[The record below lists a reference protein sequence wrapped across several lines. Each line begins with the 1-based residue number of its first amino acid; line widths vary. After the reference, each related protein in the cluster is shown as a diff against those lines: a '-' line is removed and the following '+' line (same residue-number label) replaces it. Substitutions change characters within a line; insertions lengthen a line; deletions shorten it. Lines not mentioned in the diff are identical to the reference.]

1 MEQKIGQTFNC
12 GLSIIKVVKSER
24 DRVLNFCDNKCIFL
38 IDEFCCKPD
47 IAGLCMAN
55 DRSDNT
61 DVMFASIGNVK
72 QKSRKV
78 KNRR

>member
-47 IAGLCMAN
+47 IAGPCRGN
-55 DRSDNT
+55 ERSDNT
-61 DVMFASIGNVK
+61 NVAFIEIGRIKKTNTK
-72 QKSRKV
+72 KEK
-78 KNRR
+78 K